1 MVHVE
6 NETQGDPKQARES
19 TGGRGAR
26 AAIDWE
32 GAFVYYCRLSPAER
46 SYAAVA
52 AKFGVSRRTVETH
65 GRKEKW
71 KERMLAIRMETQA
84 RTADSLVEARVAE
97 VEEMRRLINAS
108 LAGYAEA
115 LRNGMRMSP
124 ADLERLNRLSL
135 ALNEE
140 AISPE
145 RLGRNGAVGP
155 PERTPEH
162 VRAVIDALAE
172 AGVLETIGL
181 TRLEPIRTDPTVDD
195 EEGNHEHD

>member
-1 MVHVE
+1 MAS
-6 NETQGDPKQARES
+6 ETRGDQKQAQENTR
-19 TGGRGAR
+19 GRGAR

-32 GAFVYYCRLSPAER
+32 AAFAYYVSLSAGER

-52 AKFGVSRRTVETH
+52 AEFGVSVRTVETH

-71 KERMLAIRMETQA
+71 KERLLAISEEARA

-108 LAGYAEA
+108 LVGYEEA
-115 LRNGMRMSP
+115 LRNGMKMSP
-124 ADLERLNRLSL
+124 VDLERLNRLSL

-140 AISPE
+140 AISPQP
-145 RLGRNGAVGP
+145 LGRDEAGER

-162 VRAVIDALAE
+162 VREVIEALAE

-181 TRLEPIRTDPTVDD
+181 TRLQPPGEDPSVD
-195 EEGNHEHD
+195 EREGNHDRD

>member
-1 MVHVE
+1 M
-6 NETQGDPKQARES
+6 
-19 TGGRGAR
+19 
-26 AAIDWE
+26 
-32 GAFVYYCRLSPAER
+32 
-46 SYAAVA
+46 
-52 AKFGVSRRTVETH
+52 SRRTVETH
-65 GRKEKW
+65 GRTEHW
-71 KERMLAIRMETQA
+71 KERLRAIQAEARA

-108 LAGYAEA
+108 LVGYEEA

-124 ADLERLNRLSL
+124 VDLERLNRLSL

-140 AISPE
+140 AISPQP
-145 RLGRNGAVGP
+145 LGRDEAGER

-181 TRLEPIRTDPTVDD
+181 TRLQPTAYRSTSG
-195 EEGNHEHD
+195 EGGGHHELD

>member
-1 MVHVE
+1 MKS
-6 NETQGDPKQARES
+6 ETPGDRNRPSGARVA
-19 TGGRGAR
+19 GPR

-32 GAFVYYCRLSPAER
+32 AAFAHYVGLPAEDR

-52 AKFGVSRRTVETH
+52 AAFGVSVRTVETH
-65 GRKEKW
+65 GRQEKW
-71 KERMLAIRMETQA
+71 KERLRAISNEARA

-97 VEEMRRLINAS
+97 VVEMRRLVNAS
-108 LAGYAEA
+108 LVRYEEA
-115 LRNGMRMSP
+115 LRNGMKMSA

-140 AISPE
+140 AMSPLP
-145 RLGRNGAVGP
+145 LGRDEAAER

-181 TRLEPIRTDPTVDD
+181 TRLEPTGIDPATEK
-195 EEGNHEHD
+195 EEGDHELD

>member
-1 MVHVE
+1 MASG
-6 NETQGDPKQARES
+6 TQDDHKKAQQN
-19 TGGRGAR
+19 TWGRGAR
-26 AAIDWE
+26 SAIDWE
-32 GAFVYYCRLSPAER
+32 AAFVHYGSLSSAER

-52 AKFGVSRRTVETH
+52 AEFGVSVRTVESH

-71 KERMLAIRMETQA
+71 KERVLAITMETRA

-108 LAGYAEA
+108 LVGYAEA
-115 LRNGMRMSP
+115 LRDGMRMSP

-140 AISPE
+140 ATNP
-145 RLGRNGAVGP
+145 RPLGRDQTGEPVD
-155 PERTPEH
+155 RTPEH

-172 AGVLETIGL
+172 TGALEEIGL
-181 TRLEPIRTDPTVDD
+181 TRLQHNRADPNVQAE
-195 EEGNHEHD
+195 EEGNDPD

>member
-1 MVHVE
+1 MASDTH
-6 NETQGDPKQARES
+6 GDRKQAQQKTR
-19 TGGRGAR
+19 GGGAR

-32 GAFVYYCRLSPAER
+32 AAFAFYVSLSAEER

-52 AKFGVSRRTVETH
+52 AEFGVSVRTVETH
-65 GRKEKW
+65 GREEKW
-71 KERMLAIRMETQA
+71 KERLLAISKEARA

-97 VEEMRRLINAS
+97 VEQMRRLINAS
-108 LAGYAEA
+108 LVRYEEA
-115 LRNGMRMSP
+115 LRNGMKMSA
-124 ADLERLNRLSL
+124 ADLDRLNRLSL

-140 AISPE
+140 AISPQM
-145 RLGRNGAVGP
+145 LGRDEAGER

-181 TRLEPIRTDPTVDD
+181 TRLEPTGIDPATEKEDGD
-195 EEGNHEHD
+195 HELD